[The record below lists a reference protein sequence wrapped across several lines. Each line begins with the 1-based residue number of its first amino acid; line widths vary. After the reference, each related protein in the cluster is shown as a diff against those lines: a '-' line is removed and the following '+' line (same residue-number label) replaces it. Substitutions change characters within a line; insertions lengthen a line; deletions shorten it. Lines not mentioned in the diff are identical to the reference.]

1 MCQRACHWR
10 GFAEDGNLSRIST
23 LIFAFLWTR
32 RVLNYFLQKPFF
44 PLYCHAACRLHLAD
58 NQPPARWLQH
68 SLTPTRRKCMRTDSR
83 GALGSLETTAGR
95 WRSCRNT
102 HEHGVGG
109 YFTLK
114 IYLCCCHVT
123 HTDRDGACDLQVKRP
138 IGRNSEVNAPTQYWP
153 SPKEALIIFLWLFGR
168 WGTRKWSIGLFQHL
182 TSHEHQL
189 INSVIFL

>member
-1 MCQRACHWR
+1 MCQRACHWG
-10 GFAEDGNLSRIST
+10 GFAEDGNLRIST

-83 GALGSLETTAGR
+83 RALGSLETTAGK

-109 YFTLK
+109 VFHSKNVLVLLPCYSHWQTETELATSR
-114 IYLCCCHVT
+114 L
-123 HTDRDGACDLQVKRP
+123 RD
-138 IGRNSEVNAPTQYWP
+138 SEVNEPTQYWL

-168 WGTRKWSIGLFQHL
+168 WGTRKGSIGVFQHL